1 MKLVPSSSDLPELG
15 KDCYYLVLD
24 GARRDILLSRA
35 KPADRI
41 LTLREF
47 CERGLALYS
56 EKPVISRGKELA
68 LLASVISEH
77 GRIFGKGAMVEMYRL
92 MDELSKNFREI
103 KPESEKLEELGRI
116 ISLHYSYLDGRG
128 VMSRTMIEREAL
140 SLMESGMWFPVRRV
154 YLEFYPIVS
163 EVENRIAGALD
174 SVADLFMVSSD
185 SKLADNYLAFA
196 DASEELESVARMIIK
211 ENIAGTSLESM
222 AVITPK
228 ADYLPVMEEILD
240 EYSIPHTNYAYAMLR
255 DTRMFEFISRL
266 AALKNKNFRTTD
278 IVDLFSSPLV
288 RYGSVERQGIKRA
301 EKFMGVGGID
311 RIENG
316 LGRAVDEGEIETGL
330 ADDVMKA
337 LRAIDA
343 ALSGGVSS
351 VLSLMHEL
359 GVVRSMAFDSLHPSA
374 DASLR
379 RESIAYRKITD
390 AIRDM
395 AWAERLVGKKA
406 VIEDL
411 VDLLYDESCPAVHS
425 GGVAVLLDKSGF
437 WGGFQKSFY
446 CGLSMGA
453 LYPEESG
460 LLSESEAEMLG
471 VLERGKSAEIRKRI
485 VIANMRDTVTCVV
498 NDSGFTVFE
507 ALGLTIER
515 IYEKSDVVL
524 SKADFERALANRP
537 ELIDH
542 AGILGEDYIAR
553 IKSAEHCVRS
563 REGCETDEYNGI
575 LGRSVDL
582 NEVSIVA
589 LEDYVRCP
597 FYCFAKHIL
606 GLRDQ
611 ELEDRRDIVWGNA
624 VHRAMRALYSDDSGG
639 IDMDFIALRGLP
651 GFTERGM
658 KKIEEIM
665 LEYVED
671 PYLAIRVKRA
681 LRSSFPEVLRIE
693 QNTDSVPVQL
703 EQPLSA
709 KLCDVILKGRADR
722 IDVHNGKVFVYDYK
736 TGSGSYVSPGN
747 PELMQIPLYLYMDDR
762 LYGGGYYYQISDSRG
777 VEKKEF
783 FGSCD
788 VHDVVDDVVRER
800 VPAIVESIKEGFFPA
815 RYMKRSKSCRECEM
829 RRACYTKRRMV
840 LPFPFDSYVRRRKR

>member
-1 MKLVPSSSDLPELG
+1 MKLVPSSDLPELG

-35 KPADRI
+35 EPTDRI

-47 CERGLALYS
+47 CERGLARYS

-68 LLASVISEH
+68 LLASVISKH
-77 GRIFGKGAMVEMYRL
+77 GRIFGKGAMVEIYRL
-92 MDELSKNFREI
+92 MDELSKNFREV
-103 KPESEKLEELGRI
+103 KPVSEKLEELDRI
-116 ISLHYSYLDGRG
+116 ISLHYSYIDGRG

-140 SLMESGMWFPVRRV
+140 SLMERGVWFPVHRV
-154 YLEFYPIVS
+154 YLEFYPIIS
-163 EVENRIAGALD
+163 EVERRLAEALD
-174 SVADLFMVSSD
+174 SMADLFMVSSD
-185 SKLADNYLAFA
+185 SKLPDNYLAFA
-196 DASEELESVARMIIK
+196 DVSEELESVARMIIK
-211 ENIAGTSLESM
+211 ENIAGTPPESM

-228 ADYLPVMEEILD
+228 ADYLPMIEEILD

-255 DTRMFEFISRL
+255 DTRIFEFVSRL

-278 IVDLFSSPLV
+278 VVDLFSSPLV
-288 RYGSVERQGIKRA
+288 RCGSVERQGVKRA

-311 RIENG
+311 GIEKG

-330 ADDVMKA
+330 ADDVLKA
-337 LRAIDA
+337 LRAIDT
-343 ALSGGVSS
+343 ALAGGVSS

-359 GVVRSMAFDSLHPSA
+359 GVVRSVAFDSLHPAA

-437 WGGFQKSFY
+437 WGGFKKSFY

-460 LLSESEAEMLG
+460 LMSEGEAEALG
-471 VLERGKSAEIRKRI
+471 VLERRKSAEIRKRI
-485 VIANMRDTVTCVV
+485 VLANMRDTVTCVV

-507 ALGLTIER
+507 ALGLTVER
-515 IYEKSDVVL
+515 INRESDVVL
-524 SKADFERALANRP
+524 SKADFERALAKRP

-542 AGILGEDYIAR
+542 AEILGEDYISG
-553 IKSAEHCVRS
+553 IKSAEHCVKS
-563 REGCETDEYNGI
+563 REGYETDEYNGI

-582 NEVSIVA
+582 NEISIVA

-597 FYCFAKHIL
+597 FYFFAKRIL

-624 VHRAMRALYSDDSGG
+624 VHRAMGALYSDDSGG
-639 IDMDFIALRGLP
+639 IDRDLIALRGLP

-665 LEYVED
+665 LGYVED

-681 LRSSFPEVLRIE
+681 LRSSFPEVLKIE

-703 EQPLSA
+703 EQPLSG

-736 TGSGSYVSPGN
+736 TGSGGYVSPEN
-747 PELMQIPLYLYMDDR
+747 PELMQIPLYLFMDGR
-762 LYGGGYYYQISDSRG
+762 PYGGGYYYQISDNKG

-783 FGSCD
+783 FGGRD
-788 VHDVVDDVVRER
+788 VHDAVDDVVRER

-815 RYMKRSKSCRECEM
+815 RYMKRSKNCRECEM
-829 RRACYTKRRMV
+829 RRA
-840 LPFPFDSYVRRRKR
+840 